1 MQILPLVKNILRKGL
16 FIPVLFLGLLSV
28 EAQDTKPRN
37 DGAKNKQVPVQKL
50 VADTAAYNQ
59 RVRNLADGIE
69 ISGTITDAASHQPL
83 RAVSVTYQDYSAAI
97 TDSVG
102 HFTVR
107 VPNKD
112 VTILLQAEGYQ
123 AKEIALKGRRTVTA
137 ALYEDTY
144 GSFYGAA
151 ALPFGSLSNNRV
163 PYAVTSV
170 QSTGNWSRPAETP
183 DAFLQGKVA
192 GLNAIRRSGT
202 PNSGANLLL
211 RGISS
216 LYTTIQPLVV
226 VDGVIYDIED
236 YGGSL
241 ISSSYSNPLAYIDI
255 KDIDNVTVIKDG
267 SSTYGTKGGNGV
279 ILITTA
285 RAKELAT
292 RIDAGIYGGVN
303 FAPKALPVLDANQY
317 RAYLSDILQSGGATE
332 AQIRG
337 YPYMND
343 NPSNPDYYRYHNN
356 TDWQKQVLHN
366 SSFKDYY
373 LKVTG
378 GDNIARYALSLG
390 VLANSGVVKETDISR
405 YNTRF
410 NADLNL
416 SKKMTATTNLSFT
429 FNDQSLKDQGLASK
443 TNPLYVALI
452 KSPLINVNEVSSA
465 GAASPVITDADTFN
479 VSNPEALINTMQG
492 FDKSY
497 RFVGSIGFNY
507 AFSKSLSLG
516 TTVAITVDKIRGNL
530 FIPSKGVVN
539 DTLDNGIIADSRLGA
554 QTKRMLSVYN
564 DTRLSYDQTFQ
575 HIHHLSARAGFRFLQ
590 SKTEQDIALGAN
602 SAIDQLRSVGNGIA
616 ALRRTG
622 GDIGKYRWINAYLG
636 ADYSL
641 LDKYFVSFN
650 MAVDGS
656 SRFGKNVPDALTLS
670 GNSFAVLPSIAGAW
684 LVSSES
690 FMANNKVVDLLK
702 LRASYGLSG
711 NDDIGNYNAKQ
722 YYTSQNFLGTQGLVR
737 ANFGNEQL
745 QWESVRKLN
754 AGLDAGLLN
763 ERLNISLDVYQNK
776 TSKMLVNEALPTVTG
791 MNYIFTNSGSMRT
804 TGAEASVMGRIINKS
819 GLKWDLG
826 FTIAKYKSTITALP
840 NNSIMTDYAGG
851 TILSSVGNGPNM
863 FYGYKTAGIYTSDAE
878 ASAGGLG
885 VMQSN
890 GAITFFRG
898 GDVRFEDVNGDK
910 IINNN
915 DRQIIGNPNPDF
927 FGSVTNRVQ
936 WKRFTLETLF
946 TFSQG
951 NDIYNYTRRQLES
964 QSNYNNQ
971 TLAVVNRWRNNGQV
985 TNMPRASFGDPAGNS
1000 SFSDRWIED
1009 GSYFRLR
1016 TASLSYNLPIKA
1028 GFLRYSVL
1036 YITGN
1041 NLFTLTNYLGFDPEM
1056 SSTSRTLGQGVDIT
1070 LEPQFRSVLAGL
1082 RIGL

>member
-1 MQILPLVKNILRKGL
+1 MKNNFKKGL
-16 FIPVLFLGLLSV
+16 IIPVLFLGLLNAG
-28 EAQDTKPRN
+28 AQDNKARDN
-37 DGAKNKQVPVQKL
+37 RANNNKQAPAQKL
-50 VADTAAYNQ
+50 AADTAAYNQ
-59 RVRNLADGIE
+59 RVRSLANAVE
-69 ISGTITDAASHQPL
+69 ISGTITDAASRQPL
-83 RAVSVTYQDYSAAI
+83 RAVSVFYHDYSAAI
-97 TDSVG
+97 TDSIG
-102 HFTVR
+102 HFTIR
-107 VPNKD
+107 VPNNQ
-112 VTILLQAEGYQ
+112 VTIVLQAEGYQ
-123 AKEIALKGRRTVTA
+123 AKELALKGRKTVTA

-144 GSFYGAA
+144 SSFYGAA
-151 ALPFGSLSNNRV
+151 ALPFGSLPNNRI

-170 QSTGNWSRPAETP
+170 QSTGNWARPAETP

-202 PNSGANLLL
+202 PNSGANLFL

-216 LYTTIQPLVV
+216 LYTTNQPLLV

-241 ISSSYSNPLAYIDI
+241 ISGNYSNPLAYIDI

-279 ILITTA
+279 IVITTV

-292 RIDAGIYGGVN
+292 RIDAAVYGGVN
-303 FAPKALPVLDANQY
+303 FAPKNLPVLDAGQY
-317 RAYLSDILQSGGATE
+317 RTYLSDLLQSGGATE
-332 AQIRG
+332 AQVRA

-343 NPSNPDYYRYHNN
+343 NLSSPDYYRYHNN

-378 GDNIARYALSLG
+378 GDNIARYSLSLG

-416 SKKMTATTNLSFT
+416 SKKLTATANLSFT

-465 GAASPVITDADTFN
+465 GAVSPVATDVDTFN
-479 VSNPEALINTMQG
+479 VSNPVALISTMQG
-492 FDKSY
+492 FNKSY
-497 RFVGSIGFNY
+497 RFAGSIGFNY
-507 AFSKSLSLG
+507 AFSKSLNLS

-564 DTRLSYDQTFQ
+564 DTRLSYDQIFHQ
-575 HIHHLSARAGFRFLQ
+575 IHRISGRVGFRFLQ

-602 SAIDQLRSVGNGIA
+602 SAIDQLRSVGNGVA
-616 ALRRTG
+616 ALRRTS
-622 GDIGKYRWINAYLG
+622 GDIGKYRWINTYLG

-641 LDKYFVSFN
+641 LDKYFVSLN
-650 MAVDGS
+650 VALDGS
-656 SRFGKNVPDALTLS
+656 SRFGKNVSSALSLN

-684 LVSSES
+684 LVSSEN
-690 FMANNKVVDLLK
+690 FMASNKVFDLLK
-702 LRASYGLSG
+702 LRASFGLSG
-711 NDDIGNYNAKQ
+711 NDDIGNFNSRQ
-722 YYTSQNFLGTQGLVR
+722 YYISQNFLGTQGLVR
-737 ANFGNEQL
+737 ANFGNEGL
-745 QWESVRKLN
+745 QWESVQKLN
-754 AGLDAGLLN
+754 GGLDASMFN
-763 ERLNISLDVYQNK
+763 ERVNISLDVYQNK
-776 TSKMLVNEALPTVTG
+776 TNKMLVNEALPTITG
-791 MNYIFTNSGSMRT
+791 MTYVLTNSGSMKT

-819 GLKWDLG
+819 SLKWDLG
-826 FTIAKYKSTITALP
+826 FTIAHYKSTITALP
-840 NNSIMTDYAGG
+840 NSSIITDYAGG
-851 TILSSVGNGPNM
+851 AILSSVGNGPNM
-863 FYGYKTAGIYTSDAE
+863 FYGLKTTGVYTSDAE

-885 VMQSN
+885 VRQSN
-890 GAITFFRG
+890 GAITLFRG
-898 GDVRFEDVNGDK
+898 GDIRFEDVNGDK
-910 IINNN
+910 IIDNN
-915 DRQIIGNPNPDF
+915 DRQIIGDPNPDF
-927 FGSVTNRVQ
+927 IGSITNRVQ
-936 WKRFTLETLF
+936 WKRFTFEALF

-971 TLAVVNRWRNNGQV
+971 TLAVLNRWRSNGQV
-985 TNMPRASFGDPAGNS
+985 TAMPRASLGDPTGNS
-1000 SFSDRWIED
+1000 NFSDRWIED

-1036 YITGN
+1036 YVTGN

-1056 SSTSRTLGQGVDIT
+1056 SGSSRALGQGFDVT
-1070 LEPQFRSVLAGL
+1070 FEPQFRSVLAGL